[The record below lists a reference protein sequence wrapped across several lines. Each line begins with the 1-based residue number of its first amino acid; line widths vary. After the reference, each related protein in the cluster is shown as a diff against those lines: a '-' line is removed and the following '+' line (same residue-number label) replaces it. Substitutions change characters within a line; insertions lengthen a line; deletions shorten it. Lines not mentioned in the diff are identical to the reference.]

1 MVQCFSTADCPMLFP
16 SAYSAFPSTG
26 PASQVTTFGKAL
38 TAFYPNSSRV
48 TLLPSY
54 NWTHIRTRSFSH
66 RTCIPRSVTWLNLLN
81 WLFTG
86 KLFQNVFS
94 NSDPTHQACGDNG
107 KDWADHCW
115 DSYLSQWLHTLGSS
129 RFSEDAALSQWH
141 SSEQMRPRQELEE
154 IAIFFEEQS
163 AGRKTIK

>member
-1 MVQCFSTADCPMLFP
+1 MVQCFSTVDYPMLFP

-66 RTCIPRSVTWLNLLN
+66 RTCIPQSVTWLNLLN

-86 KLFQNVFS
+86 KLFKMSSQILILHIRPVVTMEKTELTTVGTVTF
-94 NSDPTHQACGDNG
+94 PNG
-107 KDWADHCW
+107 CIHWG
-115 DSYLSQWLHTLGSS
+115 LPGSVRMLPSASGTAVS
-129 RFSEDAALSQWH
+129 RWG
-141 SSEQMRPRQELEE
+141 P
-154 IAIFFEEQS
+154 
-163 AGRKTIK
+163 GRSLKK